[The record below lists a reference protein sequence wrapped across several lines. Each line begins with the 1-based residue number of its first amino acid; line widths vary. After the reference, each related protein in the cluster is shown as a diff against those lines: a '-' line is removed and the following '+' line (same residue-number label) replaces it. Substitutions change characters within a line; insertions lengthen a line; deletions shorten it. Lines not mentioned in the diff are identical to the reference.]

1 MSCHAE
7 FLRVALADDETLPFA
22 VLHGDPTQLELA
34 PRQRALIE
42 LVQLVTT
49 APWSLSRELRAR
61 WIALDDD
68 DLVHAIA
75 LSAYF
80 GHLNRIADAVA
91 IPLDYACKLA
101 APPIDHARAPFPRA
115 PRIVT
120 ATPSLDLARRPAT
133 TTAIA
138 TWREHVRAKPSYA
151 VIAAWNEGWLGASA
165 AVEAG
170 GELFALAFKVA
181 LAPWQLGDDA
191 YAPLRA
197 QGWTDAALF
206 DACATASST
215 NAWTRIDVA
224 LRALAQ

>member
-7 FLRVALADDETLPFA
+7 FLRVALGNDETLSRA
-22 VLHGDPTQLELA
+22 VLHGDPTTLDLA
-34 PRQRALIE
+34 PRHRALIE
-42 LVQLVTT
+42 LVRLVTLE
-49 APWSLSRELRAR
+49 PWSLSRELRAG
-61 WIALDDD
+61 WSALDDD

-75 LSAYF
+75 LSSYF

-91 IPLDYACKLA
+91 MPLDYACVIA
-101 APPIDHARAPFPRA
+101 APPIDHARTPFARA
-115 PRIVT
+115 PRVVT
-120 ATPSLDLARRPAT
+120 AAPVLDLARRPAT
-133 TTAIA
+133 ATAIA
-138 TWREHVRAKPSYA
+138 AWRDHMRDKPSYA
-151 VIAAWNEGWLGASA
+151 AIAAWNDGWLGAA
-165 AVEAG
+165 PMVEANG
-170 GELFALAFKVA
+170 ALYELASKIA

-197 QGWTDAALF
+197 QGWSDAALF